1 VVNLEEIT
9 VIKEVLKKMTT
20 RNIIA
25 LSVTGTFLVVIG
37 QMTFNPQDLIVILKE
52 NSEWVVTGAIIFGA
66 LIAKWTDIV
75 QFYFRKPQ
83 SKEIK

>member
-1 VVNLEEIT
+1 MNKELLEKI
-9 VIKEVLKKMTT
+9 TT

-37 QMTFNPQDLIVILKE
+37 QMSFNPQELIVILQD
-52 NSEWVVTGAIIFGA
+52 NSEFVVSGAIIFGA